1 MAKMDKD
8 KFRAVLEQQINSAYS
23 WHNTAIRGDQRRN
36 LQFYLGMPMG
46 NEVDGRSQVI
56 SWDVFETIEGALPS
70 FIEPFFSG
78 DRIGEYLPRGTED
91 VEYAEQASEYVNW
104 IIQTQN
110 PGFLLFTDWLK
121 DGLLS
126 KIGVIRAKW
135 VQQEPVKQDFQ
146 GLTEEQVTLL
156 MQEDG
161 AEILSASAY
170 PAPLGA
176 EEAAQLAQ
184 AGMLPPNL
192 YDISLKRK
200 QPGKVDL
207 RCVEPGKFI
216 YSKGAKKLEDA
227 TLVGELVTYT
237 KSQLREMGFSASLV
251 KELKSYDVTSD
262 ALTVDPTVD
271 EDPEDDSADDS
282 LNEVTLFEG
291 FFQCDYD
298 GDGIAEWR
306 RVLIGSEE
314 LENEECDGH
323 EYAVWTPIPI
333 PHRVTGLAMADPVAP
348 LQQLSTALTR
358 QYVDSL
364 FLANNPRTYV
374 NLAAKVNVE
383 DVLSNRIGGVI
394 RGNGPAQD
402 AVQPIKTALVATE
415 SLQGIELT
423 QTMRERRIGVTRYN
437 QGLDADSL
445 NQTATGVAKI
455 SNMADKRLML
465 TLRTFAETGVK
476 QLFRLVLKLVT
487 RYQDMAQVV
496 RLRNEFVTFDPRG
509 WSSEMDVQ
517 IEVGLGTGDRTEELM
532 ALQQFGQYMQTVAPM
547 GLVGPQQAYEFG
559 KALAKA
565 AKLKGAD
572 EKFMISPEQIQP
584 KPPQPTPEQIK
595 AQMEQQKLQFQAQQE
610 MQKAQFEAGEAEKQR
625 QHDLALKRLELEQ
638 QQRGRL
644 LELAAGY
651 LMGNAQRSGLM
662 QQPPVNI
669 MGGTQLDQN
678 IQVPGVT
685 EQDLNNVAQIING
698 FANQFQGGA
707 PSV

>member
-1 MAKMDKD
+1 MEKMDKE

-36 LQFYLGMPMG
+36 LQFYLGMPIG

-78 DRIGEYLPRGTED
+78 DRIGECLPRGTED

-110 PGFLLFTDWLK
+110 PGFLLFTEWLK

-135 VQQEPVKQDFQ
+135 VQQEPVKQDYQ
-146 GLTEEQVTLL
+146 GLTEEQLVLL

-161 AEILSASAY
+161 VEIIDASSY
-170 PAPLGA
+170 PAPMPEDPA
-176 EEAAQLAQ
+176 MQQ
-184 AGMLPPNL
+184 ANVQPPML
-192 YDISLKRK
+192 YDVSLKRK
-200 QPGKVDL
+200 QPGKVEL

-237 KSQLREMGFSASLV
+237 KSQLREMGFPAGLV

-262 ALTVDPTVD
+262 ALAVDPTVD

-291 FFQCDYD
+291 FFKCDYD

-374 NLAAKVNVE
+374 NMAAKVNVE

-402 AVQPIKTALVATE
+402 AVQPIKTALVASE

-476 QLFRLVLKLVT
+476 QLFRLVLKLIT
-487 RYQDMAQVV
+487 RYQDMTQVV

-532 ALQQFGQYMQTVAPM
+532 ALQQFGQYLQTVAPM

-572 EKFMISPEQIQP
+572 EKFMIAPEQIQP
-584 KPPQPTPEQIK
+584 KPQQPTPEQIK
-595 AQMEQQKLQFQAQQE
+595 AQMEQQKLQFQAS
-610 MQKAQFEAGEAEKQR
+610 EAEKKR
-625 QHDLALKRLELEQ
+625 QHELTLKRMELEQ

-662 QQPPVNI
+662 TQPPVNI

-698 FANQFQGGA
+698 FASQFQGGA

>member
-1 MAKMDKD
+1 MAKMDKE

-78 DRIGEYLPRGTED
+78 DRIGEFLPRGTED
-91 VEYAEQASEYVNW
+91 VAYAEQASEYVNW

-126 KIGVIRAKW
+126 KVGVIRAKW
-135 VQQEPVKQDFQ
+135 VQQEPVKQDYQ
-146 GLTEEQVTLL
+146 GLTEEQLVLL

-161 AEILSASAY
+161 VEIIDASSY
-170 PAPLGA
+170 PAPLPEDPA
-176 EEAAQLAQ
+176 MQQ
-184 AGMLPPNL
+184 ANVQPPML
-192 YDISLKRK
+192 YDVSLKRK
-200 QPGKVDL
+200 QPGKIEL

-237 KSQLREMGFSASLV
+237 KSQLREMGFPAKLV

-262 ALTVDPTVD
+262 ALAVDPTVD
-271 EDPEDDSADDS
+271 EDPEDDSDDDS

-291 FFQCDYD
+291 FFKCDYD

-374 NLAAKVNVE
+374 NMAAKVNVE

-402 AVQPIKTALVATE
+402 AVQPIKTALVASE
-415 SLQGIELT
+415 SLQGIELA

-476 QLFRLVLKLVT
+476 QLFRLVLKLIT

-496 RLRNEFVTFDPRG
+496 RLRNQFVTFDPRG

-532 ALQQFGQYMQTVAPM
+532 ALQQFGQYLQTVAPM

-572 EKFMISPEQIQP
+572 EKFMIAPEQIQP
-584 KPPQPTPEQIK
+584 KPQQPTPEQIK
-595 AQMEQQKLQFQAQQE
+595 AQMEQQKLQFQAS
-610 MQKAQFEAGEAEKQR
+610 EAEKKR
-625 QHDLALKRLELEQ
+625 QHELTLKRMELEQ

-662 QQPPVNI
+662 TQPPVNI

-698 FANQFQGGA
+698 FASQFQGGA

>member
-1 MAKMDKD
+1 MAKMDKE

-23 WHNTAIRGDQRRN
+23 WHNTDIRGDQRRN

-78 DRIGEYLPRGTED
+78 DRIGEFLPRGTED
-91 VEYAEQASEYVNW
+91 VAYAEQASEYVNW

-135 VQQEPVKQDFQ
+135 VQQEPVKQDYQ
-146 GLTEEQVTLL
+146 GLTEEQLVLL
-156 MQEDG
+156 MQDDG
-161 AEILSASAY
+161 VEIIDASSY
-170 PAPLGA
+170 PAPLPEDPA
-176 EEAAQLAQ
+176 MQQ
-184 AGMLPPNL
+184 ANVQPPMLYNV
-192 YDISLKRK
+192 SLKRK
-200 QPGKVDL
+200 QPGKIDL

-227 TLVGELVTYT
+227 ALVGELVTYT
-237 KSQLREMGFSASLV
+237 KSQLREMGFPAKLV

-262 ALTVDPTVD
+262 ALAVDPTVD
-271 EDPEDDSADDS
+271 EDPEDDSDDDS

-291 FFQCDYD
+291 FFKCDYD

-374 NLAAKVNVE
+374 NMAAKVNVE

-402 AVQPIKTALVATE
+402 AVQPIKTALVASE

-476 QLFRLVLKLVT
+476 QLFRLVLKLIT

-532 ALQQFGQYMQTVAPM
+532 ALQQFGQYLQTVAPM

-572 EKFMISPEQIQP
+572 EKFMIAPEQIQP
-584 KPPQPTPEQIK
+584 KPQQPTPEQIK
-595 AQMEQQKLQFQAQQE
+595 AQVEQQKLQFQAS
-610 MQKAQFEAGEAEKQR
+610 EAEKKR
-625 QHDLALKRLELEQ
+625 QHELTLKRMELEQ

-662 QQPPVNI
+662 TQPPVNI

-698 FANQFQGGA
+698 FASQFQGGA

>member
-1 MAKMDKD
+1 MAKMDKE

-23 WHNTAIRGDQRRN
+23 WHNTAIRSDQRRN

-46 NEVDGRSQVI
+46 NEVDGRSQVT

-78 DRIGEYLPRGTED
+78 DRIGEFLPRGTED
-91 VEYAEQASEYVNW
+91 VAYAEQASEYVNW
-104 IIQTQN
+104 IVQTQN

-135 VQQEPVKQDFQ
+135 VQQEPVKQDYQ
-146 GLTEEQVTLL
+146 GLTEEQLVLL

-161 AEILSASAY
+161 VEIIDASSY
-170 PAPLGA
+170 PAPLPEDPA
-176 EEAAQLAQ
+176 MQQ
-184 AGMLPPNL
+184 ANVQPPML
-192 YDISLKRK
+192 YDVSLKRK
-200 QPGKVDL
+200 QPGKIEL

-237 KSQLREMGFSASLV
+237 KSQLREMGFPAKLV

-262 ALTVDPTVD
+262 ALAVDPTVD
-271 EDPEDDSADDS
+271 EDPEDDSDDDS

-291 FFQCDYD
+291 FFKCDYD

-374 NLAAKVNVE
+374 NMAAKVNVE

-402 AVQPIKTALVATE
+402 AVQPIKTALVASE
-415 SLQGIELT
+415 SLQGIELA
-423 QTMRERRIGVTRYN
+423 QSMRERRIGVTRYN

-476 QLFRLVLKLVT
+476 QLFRLVLKLIT

-496 RLRNEFVTFDPRG
+496 RLRNAFVSFDPRG

-532 ALQQFGQYMQTVAPM
+532 ALQQFGQYMQTVASM

-572 EKFMISPEQIQP
+572 EKFMIAPEQIQP
-584 KPPQPTPEQIK
+584 KPQQPTPEQIK
-595 AQMEQQKLQFQAQQE
+595 AQMEQQKLQFQAS
-610 MQKAQFEAGEAEKQR
+610 EAEKKR
-625 QHDLALKRLELEQ
+625 QHELTLKRMELEQ

-662 QQPPVNI
+662 THPPVNI

-698 FANQFQGGA
+698 FASQFQGGS

>member
-1 MAKMDKD
+1 MAKMDKE

-56 SWDVFETIEGALPS
+56 SWEVFETVEGALPS

-78 DRIGEYLPRGTED
+78 DRIGEFLPRGTED
-91 VEYAEQASEYVNW
+91 VAYAEQASEYVNW

-135 VQQEPVKQDFQ
+135 VQQEPVKQDYQ
-146 GLTEEQVTLL
+146 GLTEEQLVLL

-161 AEILSASAY
+161 VEIIDASSY
-170 PAPLGA
+170 PAPLPEDPA
-176 EEAAQLAQ
+176 MQQ
-184 AGMLPPNL
+184 ANVQPPML
-192 YDISLKRK
+192 YDVSLKRK
-200 QPGKVDL
+200 QSGKIEL

-237 KSQLREMGFSASLV
+237 KSQLREMGFPAKLV

-262 ALTVDPTVD
+262 ALAVDPTVD
-271 EDPEDDSADDS
+271 EDPEDDSDDDS

-291 FFQCDYD
+291 FFKCDYD

-306 RVLIGSEE
+306 RVLIGSGE

-374 NLAAKVNVE
+374 NMAAKVNVE

-402 AVQPIKTALVATE
+402 AVQPIKTALVASE

-476 QLFRLVLKLVT
+476 QLFRLVLKLIT

-572 EKFMISPEQIQP
+572 EKFMIAPEQIQP
-584 KPPQPTPEQIK
+584 KPQQPTPEQIK
-595 AQMEQQKLQFQAQQE
+595 AQMEQQKLQFQAS
-610 MQKAQFEAGEAEKQR
+610 EAEKKR
-625 QHDLALKRLELEQ
+625 QHELTLKRMELEQ

-662 QQPPVNI
+662 TQPPVNI

-698 FANQFQGGA
+698 FASQFQGGA

>member
-1 MAKMDKD
+1 MAKMDKE

-91 VEYAEQASEYVNW
+91 VAYADQASEYVNW

-135 VQQEPVKQDFQ
+135 VQQEPVKQDYQ
-146 GLTEEQVTLL
+146 GLTEEQLVLL

-161 AEILSASAY
+161 VEIIDASSY
-170 PAPLGA
+170 PAPLPEDPA
-176 EEAAQLAQ
+176 MQQ
-184 AGMLPPNL
+184 ANVQPPML
-192 YDISLKRK
+192 YDVSLKRK
-200 QPGKVDL
+200 QPGKIEL

-237 KSQLREMGFSASLV
+237 KSQLREMGFPAKLV

-262 ALTVDPTVD
+262 ALAVDPTVD

-291 FFQCDYD
+291 FFKCDYD

-306 RVLIGSEE
+306 RVLIGSKE

-374 NLAAKVNVE
+374 NMAAKVNVD

-402 AVQPIKTALVATE
+402 AVQPIKTALVASE

-476 QLFRLVLKLVT
+476 QLFRLVLKLIT

-532 ALQQFGQYMQTVAPM
+532 ALQQFGQYLQTVAPM

-572 EKFMISPEQIQP
+572 EKFMIAPEQIQP
-584 KPPQPTPEQIK
+584 KPQQPSPEQIK
-595 AQMEQQKLQFQAQQE
+595 AQMEQQKLQFQAS
-610 MQKAQFEAGEAEKQR
+610 EAEKKR
-625 QHDLALKRLELEQ
+625 QHELTLKRMELEQ

-662 QQPPVNI
+662 TQPPVNI

-698 FANQFQGGA
+698 FASQFQGGA

>member
-1 MAKMDKD
+1 MAKMDKE

-78 DRIGEYLPRGTED
+78 DRIGEFLPRGTED
-91 VEYAEQASEYVNW
+91 VAYAEQASEYVNW

-135 VQQEPVKQDFQ
+135 VQQEPVKQDYQ
-146 GLTEEQVTLL
+146 GLTEEQLVLL

-161 AEILSASAY
+161 VEIIDASSY
-170 PAPLGA
+170 PAPLPEDPA
-176 EEAAQLAQ
+176 MQQ
-184 AGMLPPNL
+184 ANVQPPML
-192 YDISLKRK
+192 YDVSLKRK
-200 QPGKVDL
+200 QPGKIEL

-237 KSQLREMGFSASLV
+237 KSQLREMGFPAKLV

-262 ALTVDPTVD
+262 ALAVDPSVD

-291 FFQCDYD
+291 FFKCDYD

-374 NLAAKVNVE
+374 NMAAKVNVE

-402 AVQPIKTALVATE
+402 AVQPIKTALVASE
-415 SLQGIELT
+415 SLQGIELA

-476 QLFRLVLKLVT
+476 QLFRLVLKLIT

-532 ALQQFGQYMQTVAPM
+532 ALQQFGQYLQTVAPM

-572 EKFMISPEQIQP
+572 EKFMIAPEQIQP
-584 KPPQPTPEQIK
+584 KPQQPTPEQIK
-595 AQMEQQKLQFQAQQE
+595 AQMEQQKLQFQAS
-610 MQKAQFEAGEAEKQR
+610 EAEKKR
-625 QHDLALKRLELEQ
+625 QHELTLKRMELEQ

-662 QQPPVNI
+662 TQPPVNI

-698 FANQFQGGA
+698 FASQFQGGA

>member
-135 VQQEPVKQDFQ
+135 AQQEPVKQDYQ
-146 GLTEEQVTLL
+146 GLTEEQLVLL
-156 MQEDG
+156 MQEEG
-161 AEILSASAY
+161 VEIIEASSY
-170 PAPLGA
+170 PAS
-176 EEAAQLAQ
+176 
-184 AGMLPPNL
+184 LPEDQVMQQNGVQPPML
-192 YDISLKRK
+192 YDVSLKRK
-200 QPGKVDL
+200 QPGKVEL

-237 KSQLREMGFSASLV
+237 KSQLREMGFPAGLV
-251 KELKSYDVTSD
+251 KEIKSYDVTSD
-262 ALTVDPTVD
+262 ALAVDPTVD
-271 EDPEDDSADDS
+271 EDPEGDSADDS

-291 FFQCDYD
+291 FFKCDYD

-374 NLAAKVNVE
+374 NMAAKVNVE

-445 NQTATGVAKI
+445 NQTATGVTKI

-476 QLFRLVLKLVT
+476 QLFRLVLKLIT

-517 IEVGLGTGDRTEELM
+517 IEVGLGTGDRTEELL

-584 KPPQPTPEQIK
+584 KPQQPTPEQIK

-610 MQKAQFEAGEAEKQR
+610 MQKAQFEAQEAEKQR
-625 QHDLALKRLELEQ
+625 QHDLALKRMELEQ
-638 QQRGRL
+638 QQREKL
-644 LELAAGY
+644 LELASGY
-651 LMGNAQRSGLM
+651 LMGHATRAGLM
-662 QQPPVNI
+662 SEQPVNLL
-669 MGGTQLDQN
+669 GGTQMDQN
-678 IQVPGVT
+678 MQAPNVNAATIQQVGEVI
-685 EQDLNNVAQIING
+685 QGLAS
-698 FANQFQGGA
+698 QFQGGA

>member
-78 DRIGEYLPRGTED
+78 DRIGEYLPRSTED

-135 VQQEPVKQDFQ
+135 VQQEPVKQDYQ
-146 GLTEEQVTLL
+146 GLTEEQLVLL

-161 AEILSASAY
+161 VEIIEASSY
-170 PAPLGA
+170 PASLP
-176 EEAAQLAQ
+176 EDQVMPQ
-184 AGMLPPNL
+184 DGMPPPML
-192 YDISLKRK
+192 YDVSLKRK
-200 QPGKVDL
+200 QHGKVEL

-237 KSQLREMGFSASLV
+237 KSQLREMGFPASQV
-251 KELKSYDVTSD
+251 KELKSYDTTPD
-262 ALTVDPTVD
+262 ALTVDPAAD

-291 FFQCDYD
+291 FFKCDYD

-323 EYAVWTPIPI
+323 EYAVWTPVPI

-402 AVQPIKTALVATE
+402 AVQPIKTALVASE

-476 QLFRLVLKLVT
+476 QLFRLVLKLIT

-584 KPPQPTPEQIK
+584 KPQQPTPEQIK
-595 AQMEQQKLQFQAQQE
+595 AQMEQQKLQFQAS
-610 MQKAQFEAGEAEKQR
+610 EAEKKR
-625 QHDLALKRLELEQ
+625 QHELALKRMELEQ
-638 QQRGRL
+638 QQREKL
-644 LELAAGY
+644 LELASGY
-651 LMGNAQRSGLM
+651 LMGQATRAGLM
-662 QQPPVNI
+662 SEQPVNLL
-669 MGGTQLDQN
+669 GGTQMDQN
-678 IQVPGVT
+678 MQAPNVNAATIQQVGEVI
-685 EQDLNNVAQIING
+685 QGLAS
-698 FANQFQGGA
+698 QFQGGA

>member
-1 MAKMDKD
+1 MAKMDKE
-8 KFRAVLEQQINSAYS
+8 KFRAVLERQINSAYS
-23 WHNTAIRGDQRRN
+23 WHNTAIRSDQRRN

-46 NEVDGRSQVI
+46 NEVDGRSQVT
-56 SWDVFETIEGALPS
+56 SWDVFETVEGALPS

-78 DRIGEYLPRGTED
+78 DRIGEFLPRGTED
-91 VEYAEQASEYVNW
+91 VAYAEQASEYVNW

-135 VQQEPVKQDFQ
+135 VQQEPVKQDYQ
-146 GLTEEQVTLL
+146 GLTEEQLVLL

-161 AEILSASAY
+161 VEIIDASSY
-170 PAPLGA
+170 PAPLPEDPA
-176 EEAAQLAQ
+176 MQQ
-184 AGMLPPNL
+184 ANVQPPML
-192 YDISLKRK
+192 YDVSLKRK
-200 QPGKVDL
+200 QPGKIEL

-237 KSQLREMGFSASLV
+237 KSQLREMGFPAKLV

-262 ALTVDPTVD
+262 ALAVDPTVD
-271 EDPEDDSADDS
+271 EDPEDDSDDDS

-291 FFQCDYD
+291 FFKCDYD

-374 NLAAKVNVE
+374 NMAAKVNVE

-415 SLQGIELT
+415 SLQGIELA

-476 QLFRLVLKLVT
+476 QLFRLVLKLIT

-532 ALQQFGQYMQTVAPM
+532 ALQQFGQYLQTVAPM

-572 EKFMISPEQIQP
+572 EKFMIAPEQIQP
-584 KPPQPTPEQIK
+584 KPQQPTPEQIK
-595 AQMEQQKLQFQAQQE
+595 AQMEQQKLQFQAS
-610 MQKAQFEAGEAEKQR
+610 EAEKKR
-625 QHDLALKRLELEQ
+625 QHELTLKRMELEQ

-662 QQPPVNI
+662 TQPPVNI

-698 FANQFQGGA
+698 FASQFQGGA

>member
-78 DRIGEYLPRGTED
+78 DRIGEYLPRSTED

-135 VQQEPVKQDFQ
+135 VQQEPVKQDYQ
-146 GLTEEQVTLL
+146 GLTEEQLVLL

-161 AEILSASAY
+161 VEIIEASSY
-170 PAPLGA
+170 PASLP
-176 EEAAQLAQ
+176 EDQVMPQ
-184 AGMLPPNL
+184 DGMPPPML
-192 YDISLKRK
+192 YDLSLKRK
-200 QPGKVDL
+200 QHGKVEL

-237 KSQLREMGFSASLV
+237 KSQLREMGFPASQV
-251 KELKSYDVTSD
+251 KELKSYDTTPD
-262 ALTVDPTVD
+262 ALTVDPAAD

-291 FFQCDYD
+291 FFKCDYD

-323 EYAVWTPIPI
+323 EYAVWTPVPI

-402 AVQPIKTALVATE
+402 AVQPIKTALVASE

-476 QLFRLVLKLVT
+476 QLFRLVLKLIT

-584 KPPQPTPEQIK
+584 KPQQPTPEQIK
-595 AQMEQQKLQFQAQQE
+595 AQMEQQKLQFQAS
-610 MQKAQFEAGEAEKQR
+610 EAEKKR
-625 QHDLALKRLELEQ
+625 QHELALKRMELEQ
-638 QQRGRL
+638 QQREKL
-644 LELAAGY
+644 LELASGY
-651 LMGNAQRSGLM
+651 LMGQATRAGLM
-662 QQPPVNI
+662 SEQPVNLL
-669 MGGTQLDQN
+669 GGTQMDQN
-678 IQVPGVT
+678 MQAPNVNAATIQQVGEVI
-685 EQDLNNVAQIING
+685 QGLAS
-698 FANQFQGGA
+698 QFQGGA

>member
-1 MAKMDKD
+1 MAKMDKE

-46 NEVDGRSQVI
+46 NEVDGRSQVT
-56 SWDVFETIEGALPS
+56 SWDVFETVEGALPS

-78 DRIGEYLPRGTED
+78 DRIGEFLPRGTED
-91 VEYAEQASEYVNW
+91 VAYAEQASEYVNW

-135 VQQEPVKQDFQ
+135 VQQEPVKQDYQ
-146 GLTEEQVTLL
+146 GLTEEQLVLL

-161 AEILSASAY
+161 VEIIDASSY
-170 PAPLGA
+170 PAPLPEDPA
-176 EEAAQLAQ
+176 MQQ
-184 AGMLPPNL
+184 ANVQPPML
-192 YDISLKRK
+192 YDVSLKRK
-200 QPGKVDL
+200 QPGKIEL

-237 KSQLREMGFSASLV
+237 KSQLREMGFPAGLV

-262 ALTVDPTVD
+262 ALAVDPTVD

-291 FFQCDYD
+291 FFKCDYD
-298 GDGIAEWR
+298 GDGITEWR

-374 NLAAKVNVE
+374 NMAAKVNVE

-415 SLQGIELT
+415 SLQGIELA

-476 QLFRLVLKLVT
+476 QLFRLVLKLIT

-532 ALQQFGQYMQTVAPM
+532 ALQQFGQYMQTVASM

-572 EKFMISPEQIQP
+572 EKFMIAPEQIQP
-584 KPPQPTPEQIK
+584 KPQQPTPEQIK
-595 AQMEQQKLQFQAQQE
+595 AQMEQQKLQFQAS
-610 MQKAQFEAGEAEKQR
+610 EAEKKR
-625 QHDLALKRLELEQ
+625 QHELALKRMELEQ

-662 QQPPVNI
+662 TQPPVNI

-698 FANQFQGGA
+698 FASQFQGGA

>member
-135 VQQEPVKQDFQ
+135 VQQEPVKQDYQ
-146 GLTEEQVTLL
+146 GLTEEQLVLL

-161 AEILSASAY
+161 VEIIEASSY
-170 PAPLGA
+170 PASLP
-176 EEAAQLAQ
+176 EDQVMPQ
-184 AGMLPPNL
+184 NGMLPPML
-192 YDISLKRK
+192 YDVSLKRK

-237 KSQLREMGFSASLV
+237 KSQLREMGFPAGLV
-251 KELKSYDVTSD
+251 KEIKSYDVTSD
-262 ALTVDPTVD
+262 ALAVDPTVD

-282 LNEVTLFEG
+282 LNEITLFEG
-291 FFQCDYD
+291 FFKCDYD

-374 NLAAKVNVE
+374 NMAAKVNVE

-455 SNMADKRLML
+455 SNMSDKRLML

-496 RLRNEFVTFDPRG
+496 RLRNKFVTFDPRG

-532 ALQQFGQYMQTVAPM
+532 ALQQFGQYMQTVAPL

-572 EKFMISPEQIQP
+572 EKFMLSPEQIQP

-610 MQKAQFEAGEAEKQR
+610 MQKAQFEAQEAEKQR

-638 QQRGRL
+638 KHNEKL
-644 LELAAGY
+644 LELASGY
-651 LMGNAQRSGLM
+651 LMGQAQQAGLM
-662 QQPPVNI
+662 SAPPVNLL
-669 MGGTQLDQN
+669 GGTQMDQN
-678 IQVPGVT
+678 MQAPNVNAATIQ
-685 EQDLNNVAQIING
+685 QVAQVVQG
-698 FANQFQGGA
+698 LANEFQGGG
-707 PSV
+707 SV